1 MGVTKMADQFAE
13 KPNILYK
20 TRTYLVGHM
29 QYSDGRDWRE
39 YVEEKLKDRHILCFN
54 PYRKPFVKDVA
65 EDEETRKR
73 TLEQM
78 EKGYYNDVADRFRQV
93 RNYDLNLVDRSDFI
107 VAHLVPEVASWGSA
121 EEIVTASRMKKPMF
135 IAMQGGKK
143 NTPLWLMGMI
153 PHQYIYDT
161 IEDVVEMLYEI
172 DDGHKEI
179 DSYRWRLLRKE
190 LR

>member
-1 MGVTKMADQFAE
+1 MSG
-13 KPNILYK
+13 PNILYK

-29 QYSDGRDWRE
+29 QYTDGRDWRA
-39 YVEEKLKDRHILCFN
+39 YVEKKLKNRHIICFN

-78 EKGYYNDVADRFRQV
+78 AKGYYNDVAERFRQV

-107 VAHLVPEVASWGSA
+107 IAHLVPEVASWGSA

-135 IAMQGGKK
+135 IAMEGGKK

-161 IEDVVEMLYEI
+161 IDDVINMISEI
-172 DDGHKEI
+172 DDGNKEI

>member
-1 MGVTKMADQFAE
+1 MEVIQVADQFAE

-107 VAHLVPEVASWGSA
+107 IAHLVPEVASWGSA

-172 DDGHKEI
+172 DDGHKAI

>member
-1 MGVTKMADQFAE
+1 MEVIQVADQFAE

-107 VAHLVPEVASWGSA
+107 IAHLVPEVASWGSA

>member
-1 MGVTKMADQFAE
+1 MGVIQVVDQFAE

-107 VAHLVPEVASWGSA
+107 IAHLVPEVASWGSA

>member
-1 MGVTKMADQFAE
+1 MEVIQVADQFAE